1 MPTKEEL
8 EDAIYKYE
16 NTPASYQNCQ
26 SLAMFY
32 YLYDRLYGS
41 DQKFENGY
49 SYENFKYKIGPDK
62 FWEVFDELLEALQVL
77 NPKLYGSVIK
87 KLEG

>member
-16 NTPASYQNCQ
+16 HTPVSYHNCQ

-32 YLYDRLYGS
+32 YLYDRLYGDS
-41 DQKFENGY
+41 GHKIPEEEFRY
-49 SYENFKYKIGPDK
+49 SIGQEK

-77 NPKLYGSVIK
+77 NPKLYQSVIQ

>member
-16 NTPASYQNCQ
+16 HTPVSYQNCQ

-32 YLYDRLYGS
+32 YLYDKLYGDS
-41 DQKFENGY
+41 DEGY
-49 SYENFKYKIGPDK
+49 SEEEFRYKVGPKK
-62 FWEVFDELLEALQVL
+62 FWEIFDELLEALQVL
-77 NPKLYGSVIK
+77 NPKLYQSVIQ

>member
-16 NTPASYQNCQ
+16 HTPVSYHNCQ
-26 SLAMFY
+26 SLALFY
-32 YLYDRLYGS
+32 YLYDRMYG
-41 DQKFENGY
+41 EEEHNY
-49 SYENFKYKIGPDK
+49 SSKEFRYSVGEKR
-62 FWEVFDELLEALQVL
+62 FWEIFDELLEALQVL
-77 NPKLYGSVIK
+77 NPKLYQSVIQ

>member
-16 NTPASYQNCQ
+16 HTPVSYHNCQ

-32 YLYDRLYGS
+32 YLYDRLYGDS
-41 DQKFENGY
+41 EHKAAEEEFRY
-49 SYENFKYKIGPDK
+49 SIGQEK

-77 NPKLYGSVIK
+77 NPKLYQSVIQ